1 MIRIKVRFVA
11 ATLLLSPVVGPTD
24 SLMAQS
30 WPPDS
35 ITNLQVL
42 PEDIEFRE
50 LVGYMRNFSI
60 SLGVRCSYCHV
71 EGASPGLA
79 SMDFASDEKVSKQKA
94 RAMLQMVERI
104 NGELLAEIP
113 HRHDPGVEVT
123 CFTCHRGLHHPTT
136 IQIALTEV
144 LTAGGAQAVVDEYDR
159 LREQY
164 YGAGVYDFSE
174 GVLPTLAEQ
183 TAVEYPDE
191 TLVYLE
197 HNFTYFPESVATHV
211 AKAQVLANV
220 KRDLPAA
227 IASMRAALEIDPDQP
242 RLLEAIDQMEAA
254 MENEEE

>member
-1 MIRIKVRFVA
+1 MIRFRLRYLA
-11 ATLLLSPVVGPTD
+11 AALLISPVVGPTD
-24 SLMAQS
+24 SLLAQG

-35 ITNLQVL
+35 IKNLQVL

-50 LVGYMRNFSI
+50 LVGTMRSFAI

-71 EGASPGLA
+71 RGESPGLA

-94 RAMLQMVERI
+94 RAMLQMVRRI
-104 NGELLAEIP
+104 NDELLAEIP
-113 HRHDPGVEVT
+113 HRHEPGVEVT

-136 IQIALTEV
+136 IQGVLTEQ
-144 LTAGGAQAVVDEYDR
+144 LASGGAVAVIEEYEK
-159 LREQY
+159 LREEY

-211 AKAQVLANV
+211 AKAQVFANA
-220 KRDLPAA
+220 KGDFGAA
-227 IASMRAALEIDPDQP
+227 IASMRAAQELQPDQP
-242 RLLEAIDQMEAA
+242 RFQQMIDQMQAA
-254 MENEEE
+254 MENQEE